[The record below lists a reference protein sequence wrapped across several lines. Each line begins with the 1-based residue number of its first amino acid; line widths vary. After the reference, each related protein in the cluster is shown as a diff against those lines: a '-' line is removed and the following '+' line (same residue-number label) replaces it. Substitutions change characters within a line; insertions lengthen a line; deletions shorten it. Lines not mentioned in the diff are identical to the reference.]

1 MLKGKSIIELTN
13 VRTGEKERYEDE
25 NLVTKAVADVLNTN
39 LQGTMYDNTQFD
51 GQYGEGWM
59 LPIYSKLTGG
69 VLLYQN
75 EITEDPAQIYA
86 PLDNPLIGY
95 ASNDVNTTEDVQRGS
110 RNLTESKT
118 VDGGFKYVWDFATS
132 QANGTISC
140 ICLSNILAGRG
151 CKYANNYFV
160 RIKADTVIDGQV
172 STDDYRHNHR
182 TYPEA
187 GYRLEMIAVHNE
199 TSVRLRKIPEDYIHA
214 RLMNRTYTQMALT
227 ASEETTV
234 EMNHYPYWVHFIDG
248 SKDNTDEPYW
258 NDTTR
263 QDYLFHAADGNWYGI
278 SRKDNRKYVGMYYGS
293 ERYDHTSYEFFM
305 DKISGDSCTTQKIVL
320 PSGTSDVNHIGMS
333 GKWLMFAISGTVYRL
348 DTTNV
353 ANVEVV
359 PNAGYTD
366 NQQFTFCVDDEV
378 VINGWYYYDG
388 QPKLYVRAKDTYGDG
403 QQWGHRMISRYK
415 TYAYQEFFYSYYGWK
430 FRKEAYLYTPYLATI
445 NNLSSPVIKTADKTM
460 KITYTLTETEET
472 A

>member
-1 MLKGKSIIELTN
+1 
-13 VRTGEKERYEDE
+13 
-25 NLVTKAVADVLNTN
+25 
-39 LQGTMYDNTQFD
+39 
-51 GQYGEGWM
+51 
-59 LPIYSKLTGG
+59 
-69 VLLYQN
+69 
-75 EITEDPAQIYA
+75 
-86 PLDNPLIGY
+86 
-95 ASNDVNTTEDVQRGS
+95 
-110 RNLTESKT
+110 
-118 VDGGFKYVWDFATS
+118 
-132 QANGTISC
+132 
-140 ICLSNILAGRG
+140 
-151 CKYANNYFV
+151 
-160 RIKADTVIDGQV
+160 
-172 STDDYRHNHR
+172 
-182 TYPEA
+182 
-187 GYRLEMIAVHNE
+187 
-199 TSVRLRKIPEDYIHA
+199 
-214 RLMNRTYTQMALT
+214 MNRTYTQMALT

-403 QQWGHRMISRYK
+403 QQWGHRIISRYK